1 MASWGVFESYRR
13 EAEKLKAEREVTP
26 QVTKTVSAPG
36 SVEWL
41 AEHGKA
47 ALSYAPAPPPELGP
61 TFLAKTFG
69 AQGATSVLTVTKS
82 A

>member
-41 AEHGKA
+41 AEHGK
-47 ALSYAPAPPPELGP
+47 PR
-61 TFLAKTFG
+61 
-69 AQGATSVLTVTKS
+69 
-82 A
+82 